1 MNDDYEFHFYFLGK
15 LVLPWEKKLHF
26 YDLFWLT
33 FDSQEVEKA
42 KLNFKMPFV
51 CGITA
56 KQVKSGTLS

>member
-1 MNDDYEFHFYFLGK
+1 MTIMNFTFISWGNLSFLGK
-15 LVLPWEKKLHF
+15 KKLHF